1 MAEACRLLSARNI
14 NPGPSHHPAAKAK
27 SLKSP
32 PSQFS
37 ITRATSKRNDISLKN
52 SSRGSRRLIKIST
65 SNGRWQGK
73 WNCDYLL
80 SLRDLRLQDLVE
92 DDEHKD
98 AQVFINLCIQK
109 HASFGLSVDGRIL
122 TSFGRKCSI
131 CSSPYCREIDTT
143 FNVWVLPSSRDNSEN
158 QLPEIGGDDPSVI
171 YVKPGNEVDLDSL
184 VQDSIRLTTSVKDTC
199 SELCERSEPTLHCI
213 DRQNVGSTDK
223 RWSRLLELRNSYPN
237 LKK

>member
-158 QLPEIGGDDPSVI
+158 QLPEIGGDDPSLS
-171 YVKPGNEVDLDSL
+171 DL
-184 VQDSIRLTTSVKDTC
+184 C
-199 SELCERSEPTLHCI
+199 
-213 DRQNVGSTDK
+213 
-223 RWSRLLELRNSYPN
+223 
-237 LKK
+237 